1 MADILVYGSYGYTG
15 RLVVD
20 EATDRGLDVVVAGRD
35 RDAVENQAIRQGC
48 EERVFALDE
57 PRLLDLALEEV
68 EAVLNCAGPFAET
81 AEPVVEGCLRTGTHY
96 LDITGEIEVF
106 ERLAAE
112 DEQADEA
119 GITVLPGVGF
129 DVVPTDCLAAHLA
142 ERLPDADRLAL
153 GFEASGE
160 ISPGTAKTV
169 VRGLGEG
176 GAVRRAGRIESVPVG
191 GETRRVDFGRGER
204 TAMAVP
210 WGDVSTA
217 YHTTGIGNV
226 TVYTAVPSWAPP
238 VVRVSQFLGSVASAG
253 SVRSLLDSLVDAS
266 VEGPDERERRE
277 GETYVWGEAR
287 RSEAP
292 RSERQGRERGEVE
305 AADGERAVSRL
316 VAPETYRLTKLTAV
330 EIAERVAAGEAPTG
344 FRTPAG
350 AFGPDLILD
359 IEGVERT
366 DEPVTDADGAAADSD

>member
-1 MADILVYGSYGYTG
+1 MADLLVYGSYGYTG
-15 RLVVD
+15 RLIVE

-35 RDAVENQAIRQGC
+35 RNAVENQAIRQSC

-68 EAVLNCAGPFAET
+68 DAALNCAGPFVET
-81 AEPVVEGCLRTGTHY
+81 ADPMVEGCLRTGTHY

-112 DEQADEA
+112 DDRAAET

-153 GFEASGE
+153 GFEDSGGV
-160 ISPGTAKTV
+160 SPGTAKTA

-176 GAVRRAGRIESVPVG
+176 GAVRRAGRIESTPIG
-191 GETRRVDFGRGER
+191 SETRRIDFGRGER

-217 YHTTGIGNV
+217 YHTTGIEDIA
-226 TVYTAVPSWAPP
+226 VYTAVPSWVP
-238 VVRVSQFLGSVASAG
+238 RVARLGGLFGPLAG
-253 SVRSLLDSLVDAS
+253 SGPGQSLLESLIDARVD
-266 VEGPDERERRE
+266 GPDERVRRE
-277 GETYVWGEAR
+277 G
-287 RSEAP
+287 RSHIW
-292 RSERQGRERGEVE
+292 GEVE
-305 AADGERAVSRL
+305 TTDGERAVSRL
-316 VAPETYRLTKLTAV
+316 VAPETYRLTKLAAV
-330 EIAERVAAGEAPTG
+330 EIAERVVAGDAPTG
-344 FRTPAG
+344 FQTPAG

-366 DEPVTDADGAAADSD
+366 DEPIEGRP

>member
-15 RLVVD
+15 RLIVE
-20 EATDRGLDVVVAGRD
+20 EATDRGLDVVVGGRD
-35 RDAVENQAIRQGC
+35 RNAVENQAIRQGC

-68 EAVLNCAGPFAET
+68 EAVVHCAGPFAET

-106 ERLAAE
+106 ERLAAA
-112 DEQADEA
+112 DEQAEEA

-153 GFEASGE
+153 GFEASGGV
-160 ISPGTAKTV
+160 SPGTAKTAL
-169 VRGLGEG
+169 RGLGEG
-176 GAVRRAGRIESVPVG
+176 GAVRRNGCIESVPIG
-191 GETRRVDFGRGER
+191 SETRRIDFGRGER
-204 TAMAVP
+204 TAMAIP

-226 TVYTAVPSWAPP
+226 AVYTAVPSWAPRAARAAGLFGP
-238 VVRVSQFLGSVASAG
+238 LAG
-253 SVRSLLDSLVDAS
+253 SGAVQSLLERVVEARVD
-266 VEGPDERERRE
+266 GPDERERRE
-277 GETYVWGEAR
+277 GESYVWGE
-287 RSEAP
+287 
-292 RSERQGRERGEVE
+292 VE
-305 AADGERAVSRL
+305 TADGKRAVSRL

-330 EIAERVAAGEAPTG
+330 AIAERVAAGEAPAG

-359 IEGVERT
+359 VEGVERT
-366 DEPVTDADGAAADSD
+366 DEPVIEAGDTTGGPD